1 MNRSRVL
8 TGIIPLAIC
17 LPCLIPLLIA
27 MGIGAGAFSG
37 IGAWLSN
44 NGLVL
49 GAGATAALAFVA
61 VAAFVYA
68 RKPKAA
74 ACDSDTQKAAG
85 AHIGSPPLARNRRP
99 RQTTSSLTNKG

>member
-1 MNRSRVL
+1 MKRSRVL

-37 IGAWLSN
+37 IGAWLSS

-49 GAGATAALAFVA
+49 GAAATAALAFVA
-61 VAAFVYA
+61 VATIVYA
-68 RKPKAA
+68 RKAKAA
-74 ACDSDTQKAAG
+74 ACDSDVQKAAY
-85 AHIGSPPLARNRRP
+85 AHIGSPALARNRRAKITGSA
-99 RQTTSSLTNKG
+99 RQE